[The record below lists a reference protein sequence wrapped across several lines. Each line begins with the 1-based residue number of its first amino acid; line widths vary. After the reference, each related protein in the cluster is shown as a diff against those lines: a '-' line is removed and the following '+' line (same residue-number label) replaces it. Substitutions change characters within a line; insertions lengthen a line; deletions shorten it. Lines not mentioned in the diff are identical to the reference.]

1 MSSIARKIQNRLARE
16 TVNRIIKSPAVTK
29 TGKGKRY
36 RVQRIQK
43 FTAATHCGEL
53 LEKADK
59 TRQLELIRNMSGKV
73 IRETFRQEL
82 GSLG

>member
-1 MSSIARKIQNRLARE
+1 MSSIARKIQNRLARK

-43 FTAATHCGEL
+43 FTAARHCGEL

-73 IRETFRQEL
+73 IRETFRQVL
-82 GSLG
+82 GSPG